1 MPAPPTAR
9 TRLPPDELRIS
20 VVSKPGLDRAGTG
33 VQALGKRSPIHFP
46 HLRRREAAV
55 SRPHAGHLPGLPA
68 GRFRSA
74 FAPAVQAGGSELPQG
89 AGQQETARQVRQ
101 AAQETAHEARTA
113 AGEVAVTAKDQAR
126 TVAHEAREQTRHVL
140 HQLRRHTDEQARHQ
154 SRRAADTIRQW
165 TGELEAVGDN
175 AKPDSP
181 MRDVVQ
187 QVAEQGHRAADYLET
202 QGLHG
207 AVRDVQD
214 FARRR
219 PGLFLADAAVV
230 GFLVGR
236 AVKAVASAEDPHT
249 NGAAND
255 AARRFDSGAAYG
267 SGSPSPA
274 PYGSRPP
281 TTYGTGAGGPGTGV
295 TASPSYGTG
304 TGTGDGYRAGDETRN
319 GTGTGYPAGARHPSD
334 EIRDGH
340 ADGYRGTPG
349 NASPGN
355 GGGPR

>member
-1 MPAPPTAR
+1 MSDFHTETR
-9 TRLPPDELRIS
+9 TYD
-20 VVSKPGLDRAGTG
+20 
-33 VQALGKRSPIHFP
+33 
-46 HLRRREAAV
+46 
-55 SRPHAGHLPGLPA
+55 
-68 GRFRSA
+68 
-74 FAPAVQAGGSELPQG
+74 GGSALPQG
-89 AGQQETARQVRQ
+89 TGRPQAGQQGPAQQGTAQQGTAQQVRQ
-101 AAQETAHEARTA
+101 AAQETAHEARAA

-165 TGELEAVGDN
+165 TGELEAIGDN

-187 QVAEQGHRAADYLET
+187 QVADQGRRAADYLET
-202 QGLHG
+202 QGLQG

-219 PGLFLADAAVV
+219 PGLFLAGAAVA

-236 AVKAVASAEDPHT
+236 AVKAVSSAEDPHT
-249 NGAAND
+249 GD
-255 AARRFDSGAAYG
+255 AASRFDSGSAYGTASGGGSGAAYG
-267 SGSPSPA
+267 SGSPSTA
-274 PYGSRPP
+274 PYGTRPP
-281 TTYGTGAGGPGTGV
+281 ATYGTDTRHTLAGEPVSGSAGTGV
-295 TASPSYGTG
+295 AGSPPYGNG
-304 TGTGDGYRAGDETRN
+304 TGYRAGDETRN
-319 GTGTGYPAGARHPSD
+319 GTGTGYATGARYPSE

-340 ADGYRGTPG
+340 ADGYPGT
-349 NASPGN
+349 PGN

>member
-1 MPAPPTAR
+1 VSDFHTETR
-9 TRLPPDELRIS
+9 TY
-20 VVSKPGLDRAGTG
+20 
-33 VQALGKRSPIHFP
+33 
-46 HLRRREAAV
+46 
-55 SRPHAGHLPGLPA
+55 
-68 GRFRSA
+68 
-74 FAPAVQAGGSELPQG
+74 AGGSELPQG
-89 AGQQETARQVRQ
+89 TTQQGTAQQVRQ

-165 TGELEAVGDN
+165 TGELEAIGDN

-181 MRDVVQ
+181 MRGMVQ

-202 QGLHG
+202 EGIQG

-219 PGLFLADAAVV
+219 PGLFLAGALVA

-236 AVKAVASAEDPHT
+236 AVKAVSSAEDPHT
-249 NGAAND
+249 DD
-255 AARRFDSGAAYG
+255 AARRFDSGTAYGTVSGDGSGAAYG
-267 SGSPSPA
+267 SGSPSSA

-281 TTYGTGAGGPGTGV
+281 TTYGTGTRQPLAGEPVSGSTGTGGPGTGV
-295 TASPSYGTG
+295 TASPPYGNGTG
-304 TGTGDGYRAGDETRN
+304 NGNGYRAGDETRN
-319 GTGTGYPAGARHPSD
+319 GTGTGYATGARYPSD
-334 EIRDGH
+334 EFGNGHADGH
-340 ADGYRGTPG
+340 ADGYPGT
-349 NASPGN
+349 PGN